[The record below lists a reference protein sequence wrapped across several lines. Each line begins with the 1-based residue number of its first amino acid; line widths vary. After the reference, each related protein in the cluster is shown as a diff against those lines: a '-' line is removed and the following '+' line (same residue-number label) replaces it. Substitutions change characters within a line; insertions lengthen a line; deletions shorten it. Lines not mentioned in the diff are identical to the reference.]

1 MDSNHAPSTSTQGET
16 SPDSLPNDVT
26 SNSAQI
32 RLDREF
38 KYLSSD
44 ACALDENIV
53 VYKNNTNIMIWRA
66 VLNGSGLY
74 KDGRYKI
81 ELTFC
86 NGYPYKEPKVQF
98 LTPIYHVN
106 VSPTGILSPKILQS
120 YWSPAIQI
128 EDVIGIIQSILQK
141 PKLDEEFI
149 QNSTASQLLLQNEEE
164 YLKTVA
170 AIVRNSI
177 PQENSNPSGKKK
189 TLTSL
194 FLTKSNLG

>member
-1 MDSNHAPSTSTQGET
+1 MDSNDAPAKSTQGET

-26 SNSAQI
+26 SNFARI

-44 ACALDENIV
+44 ASALDENIV

-66 VLNGSGLY
+66 ILNGNGLY
-74 KDGRYKI
+74 KDGRYEI

-106 VSPTGILSPKILQS
+106 VSPTGILSPQILQS
-120 YWSPAIQI
+120 YWSPAFKI
-128 EDVIGIIQSILQK
+128 EDLIGIIQSILQK
-141 PKLDEEFI
+141 PKLEEEFI

-164 YLKTVA
+164 YLETVEA
-170 AIVRNSI
+170 SVRKSI
-177 PQENSNPSGKKK
+177 PQENSNPSCKKK
-189 TLTSL
+189 LSPHY
-194 FLTKSNLG
+194 S